1 MSPILISGLIN
12 LETTLR
18 VDGFPLEYAPVRYP
32 FFGVNSTV
40 CGVGYNI
47 AKALATLGDAVR
59 LMSII
64 GEDAAGTLARHALAA
79 DGISDEFVIAGAPYT
94 AQSVILYDP
103 DGRRQIHV
111 DLKDIQERAYPEALF
126 DRAAQG
132 CDVAVLCNINF
143 SRPFLRK
150 ARAMGMTVATDVHAI
165 ADLDDPYNRDFM
177 AAADILFMSDERL
190 PCGPEEWAR
199 QVMSRY
205 GPRVV
210 VIGLGAQGALLA
222 VRGGAME
229 RIPAVRTR
237 PVVNTIGA
245 GDALFACFLHFYS
258 SATHLRGASHVEAL
272 RKAVVFAS
280 YKIGAAGAAE
290 GFLTEAE
297 LERQCAGNHSV
308 HHRGRGDRRE

>member
-1 MSPILISGLIN
+1 VTPILISGLIN

-111 DLKDIQERAYPEALF
+111 DLKDIQERASPKPCLTAP
-126 DRAAQG
+126 RRG
-132 CDVAVLCNINF
+132 
-143 SRPFLRK
+143 
-150 ARAMGMTVATDVHAI
+150 ATW
-165 ADLDDPYNRDFM
+165 
-177 AAADILFMSDERL
+177 
-190 PCGPEEWAR
+190 PCCAT
-199 QVMSRY
+199 S
-205 GPRVV
+205 
-210 VIGLGAQGALLA
+210 
-222 VRGGAME
+222 
-229 RIPAVRTR
+229 TF
-237 PVVNTIGA
+237 PVP
-245 GDALFACFLHFYS
+245 S
-258 SATHLRGASHVEAL
+258 SARRGQWA
-272 RKAVVFAS
+272 
-280 YKIGAAGAAE
+280 
-290 GFLTEAE
+290 
-297 LERQCAGNHSV
+297 
-308 HHRGRGDRRE
+308 